1 MAEKIDWSS
10 LYKKED
16 WWSLWLGMLIFFL
29 CLAAAY
35 GADIMGW
42 VVSAKVWNAT
52 ITPMGPA
59 SSNYAYLGSIGSLIV
74 TYIVLLILTTIGAAA
89 MGWNV
94 KKFVGGFT
102 FIFFATWL
110 CWIIGHNAWIAA
122 TKPEAYGIPW
132 SLHMTG
138 EAGYIVALIVG
149 LLIGNFAKGFAEQ
162 LKEAAKPEWFIKTAI
177 VLLGAVVGLKAP
189 GIKPELLYNFL
200 FRGLCAIVEAYL
212 IYWALVYWI
221 ARRYFK
227 LTREWAAPLASGIA
241 ICGVSAAIATG
252 GAIRARPI
260 VPVMVASL
268 VIVFAVVELLF
279 IPFLAVHFLWNQ
291 PLVAGAWMGL
301 AVKTD
306 GAAAASGEIVD
317 SLITGLHP
325 EYAPLKGWIV
335 NAAIITKIFIDIF
348 IGVWAFILAI
358 IWVYW
363 IERKPGEKVEK
374 LEIWYRFP
382 KFVIGYFLT
391 FFIVLVIASAAVHA
405 YAQAHGIGDITKLT
419 DEQFKEALA
428 PYALAVKSEMNNFR
442 RIFFALTFFSIG
454 LISDFSTLRREG
466 LGRLALVYFV
476 CLFGFILWIGLFIS
490 WLFFHDVHKL
500 FLK

>member
-1 MAEKIDWSS
+1 MAEEKKIDWSS
-10 LYKKED
+10 LWKKED
-16 WWSLWLGMLIFFL
+16 WWAFWLGMLLFFL

-35 GADIMGW
+35 GVDIMGW
-42 VVSAKVWNAT
+42 VVKANVWVDAGKAMAPSSPNYSFL
-52 ITPMGPA
+52 GP
-59 SSNYAYLGSIGSLIV
+59 IGAWVV
-74 TYIVLLILTTIGAAA
+74 TYIVLLILTAIGAKA
-89 MGWNV
+89 MGWDIG
-94 KKFVGGFT
+94 KYATSFT
-102 FIFFATWL
+102 IIFFLTWI
-110 CWIIGHNAWIAA
+110 CWVIGHNAWIAA
-122 TKPEAYGIPW
+122 TKPEKYGLPW
-132 SLHMTG
+132 SAHMTG
-138 EAGYIVALIVG
+138 EAGYIVALILG
-149 LLIGNFAKGFAEQ
+149 LLIGNFAKGFAEK
-162 LKEAAKPEWFIKTAI
+162 LKEAARPEWFIKTAI

-189 GIKPELLYNFL
+189 SVPPEILYNFL
-200 FRGLCAIVEAYL
+200 FRGMAAIIEAYL

-221 ARRYFK
+221 SRRYFG
-227 LTREWAAPLASGIA
+227 LTREWAAPLASGIS

-268 VIVFAVVELLF
+268 VIVFAVVELLI
-279 IPFLAVHFLWNQ
+279 IPFIAVAGLWNQ

-317 SLITGLHP
+317 ALITGMHP
-325 EYAPLKGWIV
+325 EFAALEGWIL
-335 NAAIITKIFIDIF
+335 NSAIITKIFIDIF
-348 IGVWAFILAI
+348 IGVWAFILAV

-363 IERKPGEKVEK
+363 IERRPGEKVEK

-391 FFIVLVIASAAVHA
+391 FFIILTLASAIAGSVPA
-405 YAQAHGIGDITKLT
+405 
-419 DEQFKEALA
+419 EQLSVALK
-428 PYALAVKSEMNNFR
+428 PMKLAVSAEMNGFR

-466 LGRLALVYFV
+466 LGKLALVYFI

-490 WLFFHDVHKL
+490 WLFFHDVHWL